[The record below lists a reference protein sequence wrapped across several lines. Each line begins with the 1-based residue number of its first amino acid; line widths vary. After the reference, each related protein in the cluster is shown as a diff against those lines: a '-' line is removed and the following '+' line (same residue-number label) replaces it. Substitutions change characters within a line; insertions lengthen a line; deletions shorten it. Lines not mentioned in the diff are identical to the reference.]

1 MDKKM
6 KELFMICRP
15 NVVGLF
21 VVKEKQNGKHVGKFQ
36 RSEEWMEARLFGFAL
51 KDKLDVAIVLEGKRS
66 FKYDDIYE
74 DESCSLKPIPDE
86 SQIKTVSMLQ
96 CCLLYVISTILI
108 RALPLSKPGLLP
120 QMFPKVYCR

>member
-1 MDKKM
+1 MD
-6 KELFMICRP
+6 
-15 NVVGLF
+15 
-21 VVKEKQNGKHVGKFQ
+21 
-36 RSEEWMEARLFGFAL
+36 ARLIGFAL
-51 KDKLDVAIVLEGKRS
+51 KDKSDVAIVLEGKRS

-96 CCLLYVISTILI
+96 CCLLYVISTILV